1 MNMRENLIL
10 AALAGMVALPPQA
23 EPDLNTRVEALEQ
36 QLAEA
41 TVMRDL
47 LLADL
52 QGVTAD
58 VLELQKYLEAQA
70 AAARD
75 FHGVLQVV
83 EDGGYAVGQN
93 WQSRKNLL
101 DGLRVMTDARQK
113 QLPGRGKAK
122 QPEGDGAVADSGQ

>member
-1 MNMRENLIL
+1 MRENLIL
-10 AALAGMVALPPQA
+10 AALAGTIALPPQA
-23 EPDLNTRVEALEQ
+23 EPDLTARVETLEQ
-36 QLAEA
+36 KLSEA

-47 LLADL
+47 MLADL

-58 VLELQKYLEAQA
+58 VLELQQYLESQA

-101 DGLRVMTDARQK
+101 DGLRVITDARQK
-113 QLPGRGKAK
+113 KLPGRGKAN
-122 QPEGDGAVADSGQ
+122 QPKGDGAVADSGQ